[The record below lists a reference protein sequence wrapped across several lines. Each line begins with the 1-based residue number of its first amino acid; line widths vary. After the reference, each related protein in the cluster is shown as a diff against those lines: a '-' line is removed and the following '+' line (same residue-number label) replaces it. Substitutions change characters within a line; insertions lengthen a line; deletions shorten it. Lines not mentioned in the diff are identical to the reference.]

1 MATEPTKVVVIDD
14 EKVILLG
21 ISTILKHAGYQVA
34 TALNG
39 AEGLKLIRTTPPD
52 LIICDVMMPPPD
64 GFELKEILSKDQ
76 QTGSIPFIFVT
87 ARTAQTD
94 KVAGLE
100 SGADDYITKPFDRA
114 ELLARVQAVLRRVDI
129 GRKKG
134 HEEAEGELNK
144 LRREILNNITH
155 ELRTPVGILLN
166 TLELSLN
173 NRFENPEEE
182 KEFIGR
188 ALTNVHQLRGLIEDL
203 IFLTYIDQGTLNT
216 FRQTVDFQ
224 FDLYDP
230 AQYLL
235 ERYEDKKIRL
245 SIEVDPEVSLNAPR
259 HEFKQISM
267 HLIDNACKF
276 SPEKGVVTVDV
287 KPNGVGGCILSVTD
301 QGPGISPP
309 LREKVFERYFQLSQG
324 DSRLFRGLGLG
335 LTIARAIAR
344 SLGGDVVIL
353 DSEDGCCIQMTIP
366 PANQDWK
373 A

>member
-1 MATEPTKVVVIDD
+1 MTAEPTKIVVIDD

-21 ISTILKHAGYQVA
+21 IGTILKNAGYQVA

-39 AEGLKLIRTTPPD
+39 AEGLKLIRANPPD
-52 LIICDVMMPPPD
+52 LIICDVTMPPPD
-64 GFELKEILSKDQ
+64 GFELKEILSKDPKI
-76 QTGSIPFIFVT
+76 SNIPFVFVT

-114 ELLARVQAVLRRVDI
+114 ELLARVQAVLRRDNKSRKR
-129 GRKKG
+129 GRQ
-134 HEEAEGELNK
+134 EAEVEIEK

-166 TLELSLN
+166 TLELTLN
-173 NRFENPEEE
+173 NRFENPDEE

-203 IFLTYIDQGTLNT
+203 LFLTYIDQGTLNT
-216 FRQTVDFQ
+216 FRQAVDFQ
-224 FDLYDP
+224 FDLFDP

-235 ERYEDKKIRL
+235 ERYEDKKIKL
-245 SIEVDPEVSLNAPR
+245 NINVDPQVSLNAPR

-276 SPEKGVVTVDV
+276 SPEKGVVEVEV
-287 KPNGVGGCILSVTD
+287 KPNGVGGGIMIVKD
-301 QGPGISPP
+301 QGPGVSPA
-309 LREKVFERYFQLSQG
+309 LREKIFERYYQVSQG

-335 LTIARAIAR
+335 LTIARAVTRA
-344 SLGGDVVIL
+344 LGGDVVIL
-353 DSEDGCCIQMTIP
+353 DSETGCWVQMIIP
-366 PANQDWK
+366 PASQDWK